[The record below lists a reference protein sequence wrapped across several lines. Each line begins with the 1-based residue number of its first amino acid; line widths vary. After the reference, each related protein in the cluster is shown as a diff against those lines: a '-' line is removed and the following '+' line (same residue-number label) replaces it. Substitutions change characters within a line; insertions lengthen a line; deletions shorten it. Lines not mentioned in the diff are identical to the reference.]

1 VAEKQDAAST
11 SRHPVRRLPGL
22 CLYCGRPLY
31 SHRRLACTAHRDLL
45 AVDPLVNRAHLVLSE
60 AERIRVSR

>member
-1 VAEKQDAAST
+1 VSDAASM
-11 SRHPVRRLPGL
+11 SRPVRRLPGL

-45 AVDPLVNRAHLVLSE
+45 AVDPPVNRAHLALSE
-60 AERIRVSR
+60 AERIRASR